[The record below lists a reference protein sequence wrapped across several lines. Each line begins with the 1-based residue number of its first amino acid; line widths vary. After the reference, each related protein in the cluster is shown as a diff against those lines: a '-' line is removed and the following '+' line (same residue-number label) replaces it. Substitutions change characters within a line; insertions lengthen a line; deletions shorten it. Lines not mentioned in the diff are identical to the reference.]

1 MSSFSILYSLY
12 VRGKELFCSVL
23 FMWHKIGA
31 QYTYLSINIYFV
43 VQWMSCLF
51 QTLIFV
57 KFLGEELPLCIIL
70 WNVRLKVL

>member
-1 MSSFSILYSLY
+1 MSSFSIQYSLY
-12 VRGKELFCSVL
+12 VRGRELFGPVL
-23 FMWHKIGA
+23 SMWHKIGT
-31 QYTYLSINIYFV
+31 QYTYLSISIYFF

>member
-1 MSSFSILYSLY
+1 MSSFSIQYSLY
-12 VRGKELFCSVL
+12 VRGRELFGPVL
-23 FMWHKIGA
+23 SMWHKIGT
-31 QYTYLSINIYFV
+31 QYTYLSISMYFF

-51 QTLIFV
+51 QTLIFF